1 MTSSKQSGTL
11 YLIATP
17 IGNFNDIS
25 YRAITTIKNS
35 EYIAAENTKHTLK
48 LLNHLGIKAK
58 LISYNDHNEKTQ
70 ANYLLDLLQQ
80 GQDIG
85 MVSDAGTPLICDPGY
100 TIVNIAREKGIKV
113 VSIPGPCA
121 LITALCASGMPTD
134 RFSFLGFLPSTA
146 SARQQKLTE
155 MQEYPYTWIVYEAPH
170 RILKSLTDMQKILS
184 PERHIVIARELTKT
198 FETMHSGTIENLLE
212 VLHHSKD
219 EQRGEFV
226 VIIQGKAKSSQ
237 VKAEDMR
244 LLFLLLAEMPIKK
257 ACSIVSETTGISKK
271 ILYQEAL
278 KLKDKTKIR

>member
-1 MTSSKQSGTL
+1 MTSSKKKGTL

-58 LISYNDHNEKTQ
+58 LISYNDHNEKNQ

-80 GQDIG
+80 GHDIG

-100 TIVNIAREKGIKV
+100 TIVNIAREKAIKV

-134 RFSFLGFLPSTA
+134 RFSFLGFLPSTT
-146 SARQQKLTE
+146 SARQQKLKE

-170 RILKSLTDMQKILS
+170 RILKSLTDMHTILS

-198 FETMHSGTIENLLE
+198 FETVHSGTIENLLE
-212 VLHHSKD
+212 ILYNSKD

-226 VIIQGKAKSSQ
+226 VIIQGKAKSSE
-237 VKAEDMR
+237 VKSKDMQ
-244 LLFLLLAEMPIKK
+244 LLSLLLAEMPIKK
-257 ACSIVSETTGISKK
+257 ACAIVSETTGISKK

-278 KLKDKTKIR
+278 KLKDKTYKV